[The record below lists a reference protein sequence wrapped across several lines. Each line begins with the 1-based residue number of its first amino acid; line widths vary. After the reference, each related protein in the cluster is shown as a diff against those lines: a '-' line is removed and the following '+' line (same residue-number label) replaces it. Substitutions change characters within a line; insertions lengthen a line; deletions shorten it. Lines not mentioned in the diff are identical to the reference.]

1 MPPPESSANIFIV
14 HKINKLYQEIYRI
27 GSNLPKR
34 DKLGIYSKIEN
45 GCVEILSISIEAAL
59 QSKDNKIEFLKKLHI
74 KIEILKHLI
83 RTCFEIQ
90 TIKDRTYYNLEI
102 TLQEVSKMASG
113 WLKYQTQKELG

>member
-1 MPPPESSANIFIV
+1 M
-14 HKINKLYQEIYRI
+14 
-27 GSNLPKR
+27 PKR

-59 QSKDNKIEFLKKLHI
+59 QSKNNKIEFLKKLHI

-83 RTCFEIQ
+83 RTCFEIHI
-90 TIKDRTYYNLEI
+90 IKDKPYFNLEI

-113 WLKYQTQKELG
+113 WLKYQTQKELE